1 MGGVL
6 RRFTIIMGILG
17 ISVTAFAQS
26 GLRDR
31 DPDLAGT
38 KKVVAELQQAN
49 LHSGPFYLLSR
60 IRLADAGFAED
71 YYLPTGD
78 VTGGISLR
86 IEAPQR
92 LYFVPQ
98 RKTVF
103 TLELIPGYSFFKAGS
118 REGQFDYSARADAH
132 FLFNHL
138 YIDAY
143 TLLSDQLRAQ
153 IADVNRLA
161 TQRDEESGVGGE
173 LKYSSRTSAIFSAR
187 YRETTF
193 PNKRFQPSGIAI
205 NELDRVEKSGRIGL
219 HHKTFPLTSLFV
231 AAEVS
236 DYTFD
241 RAIQKDSSRTYLGGG
256 FIRSAGRTSL
266 RAEAGRTLLKFD
278 DPTQHDFSGITGQ
291 VTLTRGT
298 SRWTFAASGV
308 RDVGFSIFD
317 NNNFYVSTLG
327 RISIDY
333 AATRRL
339 TLRGGTAVERDDYE
353 IPVGGV
359 LREDTLTFTS
369 AGFLYAFRKLQTG
382 IEAGWYTR
390 ESNVL
395 PEDSG
400 IRWVLHLSF
409 TP

>member
-1 MGGVL
+1 V
-6 RRFTIIMGILG
+6 GILA
-17 ISVTAFAQS
+17 IPLTLSAQ

-31 DPDLAGT
+31 DPDLEGT
-38 KKVVAELQQAN
+38 KKIVAELQQAN
-49 LHSGPFYLLSR
+49 IHSGMFYMLSR

-78 VTGGISLR
+78 VSGGISLR
-86 IEAPQR
+86 VEAPNR
-92 LYFVPQ
+92 LYFVPR

-103 TLELIPGYSFFKAGS
+103 TVELIPGYSFFKAGS

-173 LKYSSRTSAIFSAR
+173 FKYSSRTSAIFSAR
-187 YRETTF
+187 YRETDF
-193 PNKRFQPSGIAI
+193 PGRRFQPTDVPI
-205 NELDRVEKSGRIGL
+205 NQLDRVEKNGRIAL
-219 HHKTFPLTSLFV
+219 HHKTFPRTSLFV
-231 AAEVS
+231 AAEAS
-236 DYTFD
+236 EYEFD
-241 RAIQKDSSRTYLGGG
+241 RAFVKDSSRRYIGGG
-256 FIRSAGRTSL
+256 FNHTAGRTAL
-266 RAEAGRTLLKFD
+266 RAEVGQTTLNFD
-278 DPTQHDFSGITGQ
+278 DPSQRDFSNLTGQ
-291 VTLTRGT
+291 MTLSRGT
-298 SRWTFAASGV
+298 NRWNFQASAA
-308 RDVGFSIFD
+308 RDVGFSIYER
-317 NNNFYVSTLG
+317 NNYYISSLG
-327 RISIDY
+327 RILVDY

-339 TLRGGTAVERDDYE
+339 TLRAGTAVERDDYD
-353 IPVGGV
+353 IPVDGV

-369 AGFLYAFRKLQTG
+369 AGFLYSFRKLQTG
-382 IEAGWYTR
+382 VEAGWYTR

-395 PEDSG
+395 SEASG